1 MMHMK
6 TEFLI
11 SAART
16 SALER
21 AIETIDGKPI
31 SDSSWIA
38 LWDRDADALCS
49 YLRPA
54 CVGGVAAC
62 ALVSD
67 WSYVL

>member
-1 MMHMK
+1 MK

-16 SALER
+16 PALDR
-21 AIETIDGKPI
+21 AIASIDGKRI
-31 SDSSWIA
+31 NDNSWVA

-49 YLRPA
+49 YLRPV
-54 CVGGVAAC
+54 CIGGVAAC

-67 WSYVL
+67 WSYLL